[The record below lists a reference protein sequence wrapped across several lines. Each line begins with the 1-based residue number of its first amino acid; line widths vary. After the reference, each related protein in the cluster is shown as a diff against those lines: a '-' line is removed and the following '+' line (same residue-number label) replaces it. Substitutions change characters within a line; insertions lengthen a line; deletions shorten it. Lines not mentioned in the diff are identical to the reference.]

1 MNYLPKIK
9 NVIKKT
15 TLLQSNFIEITLRHG
30 CSPVNLLH
38 IFRTLFPKNTSGWLL
53 LNINVLDFENNKMVE
68 EILNQ
73 KWLQQEINPLKSH
86 EIKQLLLM
94 ISPHKYGRKYSIQGW
109 NHSKGGI
116 IQGWNHSNRL
126 IGSFS
131 YYIVLINKWECN

>member
-9 NVIKKT
+9 NVIKK
-15 TLLQSNFIEITLRHG
+15 N
-30 CSPVNLLH
+30 NLIAKQLYWNH
-38 IFRTLFPKNTSGWLL
+38 TSAWVFSCKFAAYFRTLFPKNTSGWLL